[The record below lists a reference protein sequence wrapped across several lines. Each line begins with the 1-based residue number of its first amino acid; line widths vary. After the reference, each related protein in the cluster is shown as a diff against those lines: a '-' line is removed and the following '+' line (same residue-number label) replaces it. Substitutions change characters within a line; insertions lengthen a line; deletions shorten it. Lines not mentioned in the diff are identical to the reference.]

1 MGDFMNERG
10 THQIWDPMES
20 LAKSEI
26 IKMFGNSI
34 NNEINSVNTWLSNR
48 TNNFY
53 GFLASQFQLGT
64 PTPLIINKNVTEQ
77 VTTIVNGIEIK
88 YTDDSHPSPYFDG
101 KFFKDRSLTVEG
113 KAGEGRRVKGWKV
126 DMTNNNNSTSTQEVL
141 KPIYTFDMPDC
152 KSLTLT
158 ALFEDFLLG
167 DVNRDGS
174 VNITD
179 VTALVDIVLGKV
191 TLEDN
196 PHNYDFDAAD
206 VDRNGKIEITDVT
219 ALVNIVLKTTPQTE
233 N

>member
-1 MGDFMNERG
+1 
-10 THQIWDPMES
+10 MED

-26 IKMFGNSI
+26 IQHRQKMGAWNAESSV
-34 NNEINSVNTWLSNR
+34 NNEINNVNNWLSQR
-48 TNNFY
+48 TDYFYNFLY
-53 GFLASQFQLGT
+53 NHSDFQLGA
-64 PTPLIINKNVTEQ
+64 PTPLVINKDVEEE

-88 YTDDSHPSPYFDG
+88 YFDTDHPYPYFDG

-126 DMTNNNNSTSTQEVL
+126 NQDGTETIVNSAT
-141 KPIYTFDMPDC
+141 YTFNMPGC
-152 KSLTLT
+152 NSLTLT

-167 DVNRDGS
+167 DVNRDGE

-196 PHNYDFDAAD
+196 PNNYDFDAAD
-206 VDRNGKIEITDVT
+206 VDRNDKIEITDVT
-219 ALVNIVLKTTPQTE
+219 GLVNIVLRSTPQTE